1 MNGGRHKARV
11 AVLGDAPMRNS
22 ALREILSH
30 LRKFL
35 RLLTNGNVADRE
47 EISNASAMRKGERC
61 MKDTVHHFLT
71 YPFTL
76 SLEQVKEK
84 KGICAREATA
94 FGRGTK
100 AMWAGATPPL
110 VHAACPIVAWSRS
123 SPHVREQVTIMESNM
138 KCMSK
143 PRVHICNPE
152 TVRV

>member
-1 MNGGRHKARV
+1 MTSAPKLALQPLR
-11 AVLGDAPMRNS
+11 DAPVRNS
-22 ALREILSH
+22 ALREILSD

-35 RLLTNGNVADRE
+35 LLLTDSGADGRE

-110 VHAACPIVAWSRS
+110 VHAARPSVAWSRS
-123 SPHVREQVTIMESNM
+123 SPHFREQCTFLEPEM
-138 KCMSK
+138 KCMSQ
-143 PRVHICNPE
+143 PRVHICNLE

>member
-1 MNGGRHKARV
+1 MTSAPKLALQP
-11 AVLGDAPMRNS
+11 LGDAPMRNS
-22 ALREILSH
+22 ALREILSD

-35 RLLTNGNVADRE
+35 RLLTDSGVDGRE

-84 KGICAREATA
+84 KGICAREATV

-100 AMWAGATPPL
+100 AKWAGATPPL
-110 VHAACPIVAWSRS
+110 VHAACPTVAWSRS
-123 SPHVREQVTIMESNM
+123 SPHVSRAG
-138 KCMSK
+138 
-143 PRVHICNPE
+143 HIFGIR
-152 TVRV
+152 T

>member
-1 MNGGRHKARV
+1 MGA
-11 AVLGDAPMRNS
+11 APKL
-22 ALREILSH
+22 ALPPWAREILSGFW
-30 LRKFL
+30 KFL
-35 RLLTNGNVADRE
+35 RLLPGNGVDDRE
-47 EISNASAMRKGERC
+47 ESSNASAMRKGERC
-61 MKDTVHHFLT
+61 MNDTVHHYLT

-84 KGICAREATA
+84 KGICAREATV

-110 VHAACPIVAWSRS
+110 VHAARPSVAWSRS
-123 SPHVREQVTIMESNM
+123 SPHFREQGTLLESEM
-138 KCMSK
+138 KCMSQ